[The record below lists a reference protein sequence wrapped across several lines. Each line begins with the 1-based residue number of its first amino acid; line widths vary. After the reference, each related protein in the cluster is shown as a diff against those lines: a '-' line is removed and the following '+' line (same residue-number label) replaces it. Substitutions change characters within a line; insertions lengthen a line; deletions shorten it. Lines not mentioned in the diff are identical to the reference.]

1 MHGCPASP
9 APERQPCA
17 ARGRFSCR
25 GAAMRDFNVPG
36 RSAAVA
42 ANGMVATS
50 APMATLAGLDVLRAG
65 GNAIDAA
72 IAAVA
77 MQSDVEPHSTGIGG
91 DCFVLY
97 SKQGALPVA
106 LNGSGRAPA
115 AATVE
120 WYAERQIHQIHTQ
133 TAHAVTVPGAV
144 DAWCL
149 LNREHG
155 TKPLAELLEPAA
167 CAAED
172 GYRVTPRVA
181 WDWARNQW
189 KLQDPVTAQ
198 VMLPGGKPPGV
209 GDRMRN
215 PALAATL
222 RRIGREGR
230 EAFYAGS
237 VMHDILGRLKEL
249 GGLHEE
255 EDFAAQRSNWVEP
268 IHASYRGCEVY
279 ELPPN
284 GQGLA
289 ALMILRQ
296 LEGFPLGDDSL
307 SEADRLH
314 LLAEATKSAYFVRDD
329 FIADPTQAAVDVES
343 FLSDDWAERARR
355 LIRLDRA
362 LPGPEWHGGTEHT
375 DTVYLCAVDRDGNA
389 VSFINSLF
397 SSFGTGIMAPQSG
410 VLLHNRGT
418 SFRIIA
424 GHPNAIAPRKRPFHT
439 IIPAMLAKDGR
450 SVMPFGIMGGQY
462 QAVGHAHFTHRMLDR
477 GMDPQQAAEQPRILP
492 LNGVLQAE
500 RANSEPVIADLA
512 HRGHEIETA
521 KVPIGGCQ
529 AIWIDRERGVLIGGS
544 EPRKDGM
551 ALGY

>member
-1 MHGCPASP
+1 
-9 APERQPCA
+9 
-17 ARGRFSCR
+17 
-25 GAAMRDFNVPG
+25 MRDFNVPG

-65 GNAIDAA
+65 GNAVDAA

-77 MQSDVEPHSTGIGG
+77 MQCVVEPESTGIGG

-97 SKQGALPVA
+97 SKKGALPIA

-115 AATVE
+115 AATVD
-120 WYAERQIHQIHTQ
+120 WYAERQIRQIAAQ
-133 TAHAVTVPGAV
+133 TPHAVTVPGAV

-167 CAAED
+167 RAAED

-189 KLQDPVTAQ
+189 KLQDPITAA
-198 VMLPGGKPPGV
+198 VMLPGGKPPAV
-209 GDRMRN
+209 GDTMRN

-230 EAFYAGS
+230 EAFYSGP
-237 VMHDILGRLKEL
+237 VMRDIVGRLKEL

-255 EDFAAQRSNWVEP
+255 ADFAAQRSNWVEP
-268 IHASYRGCEVY
+268 IHASYRGHEVY

-296 LEGFPLGDDSL
+296 LEGFALGDESL

-314 LLAEATKSAYFVRDD
+314 LLAEATKSAYDVRDNFIGDPD
-329 FIADPTQAAVDVES
+329 FAGQRRCRRVSVRR
-343 FLSDDWAERARR
+343 LGRARP
-355 LIRLDRA
+355 
-362 LPGPEWHGGTEHT
+362 PGDPARPRPAGPSTGTDTEHT

-397 SSFGTGIMAPQSG
+397 SSFGTGIMAPESG

-418 SFRIIA
+418 SFRTIP

-439 IIPAMLAKDGR
+439 IIPAMLVKDGR
-450 SVMPFGIMGGQY
+450 AVMPFGVMGGQY
-462 QAVGHAHFTHRMLDR
+462 QAVGHATFLHRLLDR
-477 GMDPQQAAEQPRILP
+477 GMDPQQAAEAPRVFAYQ
-492 LNGVLQAE
+492 GVLQTEHFVPEAV
-500 RANSEPVIADLA
+500 RADLA
-512 HRGHEIETA
+512 KRGHKIEMLEM
-521 KVPIGGCQ
+521 PIGGCQ
-529 AIWIDRERGVLIGGS
+529 AIWMDRERGVLIGGS
-544 EPRKDGM
+544 EPRKDGL

>member
-1 MHGCPASP
+1 
-9 APERQPCA
+9 
-17 ARGRFSCR
+17 
-25 GAAMRDFNVPG
+25 MRDFNIPG

-50 APMATLAGLDVLRAG
+50 ASMATLAGLDVLRAG
-65 GNAIDAA
+65 GNAMDAA

-77 MQSDVEPHSTGIGG
+77 MQCVVEPQSTGIGG

-97 SKQGALPVA
+97 SKEGALPVA
-106 LNGSGRAPA
+106 LNGSGHAPA
-115 AATVE
+115 KANVE
-120 WYAERQIHQIHTQ
+120 WYAERQITQISTQ
-133 TAHAVTVPGAV
+133 TAHAVTIPGAV
-144 DAWCL
+144 DAWCT

-155 TKPLAELLEPAA
+155 SRPLAELLEPAA
-167 CAAED
+167 RAAEE

-181 WDWARNQW
+181 WDWMRNEW
-189 KLQDPVTAQ
+189 KLHDPITAT
-198 VMLPGGKPPGV
+198 VMLPGGKPPAV

-222 RRIGREGR
+222 RRIGRDGR
-230 EAFYAGS
+230 EAFYDGP
-237 VMHDILGRLKEL
+237 VMRDILGRLKEL

-255 EDFAAQRSNWVEP
+255 ADFDAQRAEWVEP
-268 IHASYRGCEVY
+268 IHAAYRGYEVY
-279 ELPPN
+279 ECPPN

-296 LEGFPLGDDSL
+296 LEGFALGDDSL

-314 LLAEATKSAYFVRDD
+314 LLAEATKQAYRVRDAS
-329 FIADPTQAAVDVES
+329 IADPAQAEVDVAG
-343 FLSDDWAERARR
+343 FLSDEWAENARR

-362 LPGPEWHGGTEHT
+362 LPGPDWHGGTEHQ

-397 SSFGTGIMAPQSG
+397 SSFGTGIMAPESG

-418 SFRIIA
+418 SFRIIP
-424 GHPNAIAPRKRPFHT
+424 GHPNAIAPGKRPFHT
-439 IIPAMLAKDGR
+439 IIPAMLAREGR
-450 SVMPFGIMGGQY
+450 SVMPFGVMGGQY
-462 QAVGHAHFTHRMLDR
+462 QAVGHAHFVHRMIDR
-477 GMDPQQAAEQPRILP
+477 DLDPQQAAEAPRSFAFR
-492 LNGVLQAE
+492 GKLQV
-500 RANSEPVIADLA
+500 EPTIPEPIIADLA
-512 HRGHEIETA
+512 RRGHEIQPRA
-521 KVPIGGCQ
+521 VPLGGCQ
-529 AIWIDRERGVLIGGS
+529 AIWIDHDRGVLIGGS

>member
-1 MHGCPASP
+1 MHGWPASP
-9 APERQPCA
+9 APEGQPCA
-17 ARGRFSCR
+17 TPGRFLDQ
-25 GAAMRDFNVPG
+25 GASMRDFSVSG

-65 GNAIDAA
+65 GNAMDAA

-77 MQSDVEPHSTGIGG
+77 MQSVVEPQSTGIGG

-97 SKQGALPVA
+97 SKKGAPPVA
-106 LNGSGRAPA
+106 LNGSGRAPK

-120 WYAERQIHQIHTQ
+120 WYAERQINIATQ

-144 DAWCL
+144 DAWCT
-149 LNREHG
+149 LNQEHG

-167 CAAED
+167 RAAED

-181 WDWARNQW
+181 WDWDRNQW
-189 KLQDPVTAQ
+189 KLQDPNTAK
-198 VMLPGGKPPGV
+198 VMLPGGKPPAI

-222 RRIGREGR
+222 RKIGREGR
-230 EAFYAGS
+230 EAFYSGP
-237 VMHDILGRLKEL
+237 VLQDILGRLKEL

-255 EDFAAQRSNWVEP
+255 EDFAAQRAEWVEP
-268 IHASYRGCEVY
+268 IHASYRGYEVY
-279 ELPPN
+279 ECPPN

-296 LEGFPLGDDSL
+296 LEGFALGDDSL

-329 FIADPTQAAVDVES
+329 FNADPAHASVDVEG

-355 LIRLDRA
+355 EIRLDRA
-362 LPGPEWHGGTEHT
+362 MPGPDWHGGTEHT
-375 DTVYLCAVDRDGNA
+375 DTVYLCAVDREGNA

-397 SSFGTGIMAPQSG
+397 SSFGTGIMAPESG
-410 VLLHNRGT
+410 ILLHNRGT
-418 SFRIIA
+418 SFRIIP

-477 GMDPQQAAEQPRILP
+477 GMDPQQAADAPRIFASRGKLRVETFVP
-492 LNGVLQAE
+492 
-500 RANSEPVIADLA
+500 EPIVADLA
-512 HRGHEIETA
+512 RRGHDVEVA
-521 KVPIGGCQ
+521 KVPLGGCQ
-529 AIWIDRERGVLIGGS
+529 AIWSDHARGVLIGGS